1 MGINMCSK
9 KIRNLILCLSL
20 ALSLHAE
27 ENTAQENTTEEN
39 MIEENTP
46 KDVPILLEE
55 KRTQTLELNEEKKE
69 VAKRVDEKSLLE
81 EIHKKKRQLYMLKG
95 ELHEKNESIL
105 FQRMAKNKSGFFI
118 GVILGDIGVSAHSNA
133 RSYES
138 FEPLNNIQ
146 ASPLL
151 YGLRSGYQKYF
162 ANGIS
167 ALRFYGEYL
176 GGAMKGFKSDSLA
189 SYQTASLNIDLL
201 MDKPIDKEKR
211 FALGIFGGVG
221 VGWNGMY
228 QNLKEIKGYSQPNAF
243 GLVLNLG
250 VSMTLNLKHRF
261 ELALKMPPL
270 KETSQTFLYYFKSTN
285 IYYIS
290 YNYLL

>member
-9 KIRNLILCLSL
+9 KIRNLILCFGFI
-20 ALSLHAE
+20 LSLHAE
-27 ENTAQENTTEEN
+27 ENTTQENTTEEN
-39 MIEENTP
+39 MIKENPP
-46 KDVPILLEE
+46 KDAPILLEE
-55 KRTQTLELNEEKKE
+55 KRAQTLEFEENKE
-69 VAKRVDEKSLLE
+69 VKKNIDEKSLLE

-95 ELHEKNESIL
+95 ELHEKNESLL
-105 FQRMAKNKSGFFI
+105 FQQMAKSKSGFFI
-118 GVILGDIGVSAHSNA
+118 GVILGDIGVSAHS
-133 RSYES
+133 YEK
-138 FEPLNNIQ
+138 FELLSNIQ

-228 QNLKEIKGYSQPNAF
+228 QNLKEVKGYSQPNAF

-270 KETSQTFLYYFKSTN
+270 KEASQTFLYYFKSTN

>member
-1 MGINMCSK
+1 MLG
-9 KIRNLILCLSL
+9 
-20 ALSLHAE
+20 LHAE
-27 ENTAQENTTEEN
+27 ENTDQESMTEEN
-39 MIEENTP
+39 MIKENTS
-46 KDVPILLEE
+46 KDAPILLEE
-55 KRTQTLELNEEKKE
+55 KRAQTLEFEENKEAKK
-69 VAKRVDEKSLLE
+69 KIDEKSLLE

-118 GVILGDIGVSAHSNA
+118 GVILGDIGINAHP
-133 RSYES
+133 YEK
-138 FEPLNNIQ
+138 FELLSNIQ

-270 KETSQTFLYYFKSTN
+270 KEASQTFLYYFKSTN

>member
-1 MGINMCSK
+1 MCSK
-9 KIRNLILCLSL
+9 KIRILILCFGFILSL
-20 ALSLHAE
+20 SAE
-27 ENTAQENTTEEN
+27 ENMAQENMT
-39 MIEENTP
+39 EENTP

-55 KRTQTLELNEEKKE
+55 KRTQTLEFEENKEAKK
-69 VAKRVDEKSLLE
+69 KIDEKSLLE

-95 ELHEKNESIL
+95 ELHEKNESLL
-105 FQRMAKNKSGFFI
+105 FQQMAKSKSGFFI
-118 GVILGDIGVSAHSNA
+118 GVILGDIGVSAHS
-133 RSYES
+133 YEK
-138 FEPLNNIQ
+138 FELLSNIQ

>member
-1 MGINMCSK
+1 MCSK

-20 ALSLHAE
+20 ILSLHAE
-27 ENTAQENTTEEN
+27 ENTENMTEANTTEEN
-39 MIEENTP
+39 IS
-46 KDVPILLEE
+46 KDAPILLEE
-55 KRTQTLELNEEKKE
+55 KRAQTLELNEEKKE
-69 VAKRVDEKSLLE
+69 VAKSVDEKSLLE

-95 ELHEKNESIL
+95 ELHEKNEAIL
-105 FQRMAKNKSGFFI
+105 FQQMAKTKSGFFI
-118 GVILGDIGVSAHSNA
+118 GAILGDIGINAHP
-133 RSYES
+133 YEK
-138 FEPLNNIQ
+138 FELLSGIQ

>member
-1 MGINMCSK
+1 MCSK
-9 KIRNLILCLSL
+9 KIRNLILCFGFMLG
-20 ALSLHAE
+20 LHAE
-27 ENTAQENTTEEN
+27 ENTAQESMT
-39 MIEENTP
+39 EENTP
-46 KDVPILLEE
+46 KDAPILLEE
-55 KRTQTLELNEEKKE
+55 KRAQTLEFEENKEAKKNI
-69 VAKRVDEKSLLE
+69 DEKSLLE

-95 ELHEKNESIL
+95 ELHEKNESLL
-105 FQRMAKNKSGFFI
+105 FQQMAKNKSGFFI
-118 GVILGDIGVSAHSNA
+118 GVILGDIGVSAHS
-133 RSYES
+133 YEK
-138 FEPLNNIQ
+138 FEPLSNIQ

-228 QNLKEIKGYSQPNAF
+228 QNLKEVKGYSQPNAF

>member
-9 KIRNLILCLSL
+9 KIRNLILCFGFI
-20 ALSLHAE
+20 LSLHAE

-39 MIEENTP
+39 MIKENTP
-46 KDVPILLEE
+46 KDAPILLEE
-55 KRTQTLELNEEKKE
+55 KRTQTLEFEEEKGT
-69 VAKRVDEKSLLE
+69 AKKIDEKSLLE

-95 ELHEKNESIL
+95 ELHEKNESLL
-105 FQRMAKNKSGFFI
+105 FQQMAKNKSGFFI
-118 GVILGDIGVSAHSNA
+118 GVILGDIGVSANP
-133 RSYES
+133 YEK
-138 FEPLNNIQ
+138 FEPLSNIQ

-228 QNLKEIKGYSQPNAF
+228 QNLKEVKGYSQPNAF

>member
-1 MGINMCSK
+1 MCSK
-9 KIRNLILCLSL
+9 KIRNLILCFGFILGL
-20 ALSLHAE
+20 NAE
-27 ENTAQENTTEEN
+27 ENTTQENMT
-39 MIEENTP
+39 EENTP
-46 KDVPILLEE
+46 KDAPILLEE
-55 KRTQTLELNEEKKE
+55 KRAQTLEFEENKEAKK
-69 VAKRVDEKSLLE
+69 KIDEKSLLE

-95 ELHEKNESIL
+95 ELHEKNESIS
-105 FQRMAKNKSGFFI
+105 FQQMAKNKSGFFI
-118 GVILGDIGVSAHSNA
+118 GVILGDIGINAHS
-133 RSYES
+133 YEK
-138 FEPLNNIQ
+138 FELLNNIQ

-176 GGAMKGFKSDSLA
+176 GGAMKGFKNDSLA

-228 QNLKEIKGYSQPNAF
+228 QNLKEVKGYSQPNAF

>member
-9 KIRNLILCLSL
+9 KIRNFILCFGFI
-20 ALSLHAE
+20 LSLHAE
-27 ENTAQENTTEEN
+27 ENTAQESMTEEN
-39 MIEENTP
+39 MIKENTS
-46 KDVPILLEE
+46 KDAPILLEE
-55 KRTQTLELNEEKKE
+55 KRAQTLEFEENKE
-69 VAKRVDEKSLLE
+69 VKKNIDEKSLLE

-95 ELHEKNESIL
+95 ELHEKNESLL
-105 FQRMAKNKSGFFI
+105 FQQMAKNKSGFFI
-118 GVILGDIGVSAHSNA
+118 GVILGDIGVSAHP
-133 RSYES
+133 YEK
-138 FEPLNNIQ
+138 FEPLSNIQ

-228 QNLKEIKGYSQPNAF
+228 QNLKEIRGYSQPNAF

>member
-1 MGINMCSK
+1 MCSK
-9 KIRNLILCLSL
+9 KIRNFILCFGFI
-20 ALSLHAE
+20 LSLHAE
-27 ENTAQENTTEEN
+27 ENTTQENTTEEN
-39 MIEENTP
+39 MIKENPP
-46 KDVPILLEE
+46 KDAPILLEE
-55 KRTQTLELNEEKKE
+55 KRAQTLEFEENKE
-69 VAKRVDEKSLLE
+69 VKKNIDEKSLLE

-95 ELHEKNESIL
+95 ELHEKNEAIL
-105 FQRMAKNKSGFFI
+105 FQQMAKNKSGFFI
-118 GVILGDIGVSAHSNA
+118 GVILGDIGVSAHS
-133 RSYES
+133 YEK
-138 FEPLNNIQ
+138 FELLSNIQ

-176 GGAMKGFKSDSLA
+176 GGAMKGFKSDSLV

>member
-1 MGINMCSK
+1 MCSK
-9 KIRNLILCLSL
+9 KIRNLILCFGFILGL
-20 ALSLHAE
+20 CAE
-27 ENTAQENTTEEN
+27 ENTAQENMT
-39 MIEENTP
+39 EENTP
-46 KDVPILLEE
+46 KDAPVLLEE
-55 KRTQTLELNEEKKE
+55 KRAQTLEFEEKKE
-69 VAKRVDEKSLLE
+69 AKKNIDEKSLLE

-118 GVILGDIGVSAHSNA
+118 GVILGDIGINAHP
-133 RSYES
+133 YEK
-138 FEPLNNIQ
+138 FELLNNIQ

>member
-1 MGINMCSK
+1 MCSK
-9 KIRNLILCLSL
+9 KIRNLILCFGFMLG
-20 ALSLHAE
+20 LHAE

-39 MIEENTP
+39 MIKENPP
-46 KDVPILLEE
+46 KDAPILLEE
-55 KRTQTLELNEEKKE
+55 KRAQTLEFEENKEAKKNI
-69 VAKRVDEKSLLE
+69 DEKSLLE

-105 FQRMAKNKSGFFI
+105 FQQMAKNKSGFFI
-118 GVILGDIGVSAHSNA
+118 GVILGDIGVSAHS
-133 RSYES
+133 YEK
-138 FEPLNNIQ
+138 FELLSNIQ

>member
-1 MGINMCSK
+1 MCSK
-9 KIRNLILCLSL
+9 KIRNLILCFGFMLGL
-20 ALSLHAE
+20 RAE
-27 ENTAQENTTEEN
+27 ENTAQENMTEEN
-39 MIEENTP
+39 MIKENTP
-46 KDVPILLEE
+46 KDAPVLLEE
-55 KRTQTLELNEEKKE
+55 KRAQTLEFEENKEATKKI
-69 VAKRVDEKSLLE
+69 DEKSLLE

-118 GVILGDIGVSAHSNA
+118 GVILGDIGINAHP
-133 RSYES
+133 YEK
-138 FEPLNNIQ
+138 FELLNNIQ

-176 GGAMKGFKSDSLA
+176 GGAMKGFRSDSLA

>member
-1 MGINMCSK
+1 MCSK
-9 KIRNLILCLSL
+9 KIRNLILCFGFI
-20 ALSLHAE
+20 LSLHAE
-27 ENTAQENTTEEN
+27 ENAAQENTTEEN
-39 MIEENTP
+39 LIKENPP
-46 KDVPILLEE
+46 KDAPILLEE
-55 KRTQTLELNEEKKE
+55 KRTQTLEFEENKE
-69 VAKRVDEKSLLE
+69 VKKNIDEKSLLE

-95 ELHEKNESIL
+95 ELHEKNEAIL
-105 FQRMAKNKSGFFI
+105 FQQMAKNKSGFFI
-118 GVILGDIGVSAHSNA
+118 GVILGDIGVSAHP
-133 RSYES
+133 YEK
-138 FEPLNNIQ
+138 FEFLSNIQ

-228 QNLKEIKGYSQPNAF
+228 QNLKEVKGYSQPNAF

>member
-1 MGINMCSK
+1 MCSK
-9 KIRNLILCLSL
+9 KIRNLILCFGFILGL
-20 ALSLHAE
+20 CAE
-27 ENTAQENTTEEN
+27 ENTAQESMT
-39 MIEENTP
+39 EENTP
-46 KDVPILLEE
+46 KDAPILLEE
-55 KRTQTLELNEEKKE
+55 KRAQTLEFEEKKE
-69 VAKRVDEKSLLE
+69 AKKNMDEKSLLE
-81 EIHKKKRQLYMLKG
+81 EIYKKKRQLYMLKG

-118 GVILGDIGVSAHSNA
+118 GVILGDIGINAHP
-133 RSYES
+133 YEK
-138 FEPLNNIQ
+138 FELLNNIQ

-176 GGAMKGFKSDSLA
+176 GGAMKGFRSDSLA

>member
-1 MGINMCSK
+1 MCSK
-9 KIRNLILCLSL
+9 KIRNFILCFGFILSL
-20 ALSLHAE
+20 SAE

-39 MIEENTP
+39 TP
-46 KDVPILLEE
+46 KDAPVLLEE
-55 KRTQTLELNEEKKE
+55 KRAQTLEFEENKEAKK
-69 VAKRVDEKSLLE
+69 KIDEKSLLE

-105 FQRMAKNKSGFFI
+105 FQQMAKNKSGFFI
-118 GVILGDIGVSAHSNA
+118 GVILGDIGVSAHS
-133 RSYES
+133 YEK
-138 FEPLNNIQ
+138 FEPLSNIQ

-228 QNLKEIKGYSQPNAF
+228 QNLKEVKGYSQPNAF

>member
-1 MGINMCSK
+1 MCSK

-20 ALSLHAE
+20 ILSLHAE
-27 ENTAQENTTEEN
+27 ENTENMTEANTTEEN
-39 MIEENTP
+39 IS
-46 KDVPILLEE
+46 KDAPILLEE
-55 KRTQTLELNEEKKE
+55 KHAQTLELNEEKKE
-69 VAKRVDEKSLLE
+69 VKKNIDEKSLLE

-95 ELHEKNESIL
+95 ELHEKNEAIL
-105 FQRMAKNKSGFFI
+105 FQQMAKTKSGFFI
-118 GVILGDIGVSAHSNA
+118 GVILGDIGINAHP
-133 RSYES
+133 YEK
-138 FEPLNNIQ
+138 FELLSGIQ

-167 ALRFYGEYL
+167 GLRFYGEYL

>member
-9 KIRNLILCLSL
+9 KIRNLILCFGFI
-20 ALSLHAE
+20 LSLHAE
-27 ENTAQENTTEEN
+27 ENTAQESMTEEN
-39 MIEENTP
+39 TS
-46 KDVPILLEE
+46 KDAPILLEE
-55 KRTQTLELNEEKKE
+55 KRAQTLEFEEEKGT
-69 VAKRVDEKSLLE
+69 AKKIDEKSLLE

-95 ELHEKNESIL
+95 ELHEKNESLL
-105 FQRMAKNKSGFFI
+105 FQQMAKSKSGFFI
-118 GVILGDIGVSAHSNA
+118 GVILGDIGVSAHP
-133 RSYES
+133 YEK
-138 FEPLNNIQ
+138 FEPLSNIQ

>member
-1 MGINMCSK
+1 MCSK
-9 KIRNLILCLSL
+9 KIRNFILCFGFI
-20 ALSLHAE
+20 LSLHAE
-27 ENTAQENTTEEN
+27 ESMT
-39 MIEENTP
+39 EENTP
-46 KDVPILLEE
+46 KDAPILLEE
-55 KRTQTLELNEEKKE
+55 KRAQTLEFEENKE
-69 VAKRVDEKSLLE
+69 VKKNIDEKSLLE

-95 ELHEKNESIL
+95 ELHEKNESLL
-105 FQRMAKNKSGFFI
+105 FQQMAKSKSGFFI
-118 GVILGDIGVSAHSNA
+118 GVILGDIGVSAHS
-133 RSYES
+133 YEK
-138 FEPLNNIQ
+138 FELLNNIQ

-228 QNLKEIKGYSQPNAF
+228 QNLKEVKGYSQPNAF

>member
-1 MGINMCSK
+1 MCSK
-9 KIRNLILCLSL
+9 KIRNLILCFGFILSL
-20 ALSLHAE
+20 NAE
-27 ENTAQENTTEEN
+27 ENTAQESMTEEN
-39 MIEENTP
+39 IP
-46 KDVPILLEE
+46 KDAPILLEE
-55 KRTQTLELNEEKKE
+55 KRVQTLEFEENRETKK
-69 VAKRVDEKSLLE
+69 KIDEKSLLE

-105 FQRMAKNKSGFFI
+105 FQRMAKNKSGFFV
-118 GVILGDIGVSAHSNA
+118 GVILGDIGINAHP
-133 RSYES
+133 YEK
-138 FEPLNNIQ
+138 FEPSSNIQ
-146 ASPLL
+146 DSPLL

-228 QNLKEIKGYSQPNAF
+228 QNLKEVKGYSQPNAF

>member
-1 MGINMCSK
+1 MCSK
-9 KIRNLILCLSL
+9 KIRNFILCFVFI
-20 ALSLHAE
+20 LSLHAE

-39 MIEENTP
+39 LIKENPP
-46 KDVPILLEE
+46 KDAPILLEE
-55 KRTQTLELNEEKKE
+55 KCTQTLEFEENKE
-69 VAKRVDEKSLLE
+69 VKKNIDEKSLLE

-105 FQRMAKNKSGFFI
+105 FQRMAKNKSSFFI
-118 GVILGDIGVSAHSNA
+118 GVILGDIGVSAHS
-133 RSYES
+133 YEK
-138 FEPLNNIQ
+138 FEPLSNIQ

>member
-1 MGINMCSK
+1 MLG
-9 KIRNLILCLSL
+9 
-20 ALSLHAE
+20 LHAE
-27 ENTAQENTTEEN
+27 ENTAQENMTEEN
-39 MIEENTP
+39 MIKENPP
-46 KDVPILLEE
+46 KDAPILLEE
-55 KRTQTLELNEEKKE
+55 KRAQTLELNEEKKE
-69 VAKRVDEKSLLE
+69 VAKSVDEKSLLE

-95 ELHEKNESIL
+95 ELHEKNESLL
-105 FQRMAKNKSGFFI
+105 FQQMAKNKSGFFI
-118 GVILGDIGVSAHSNA
+118 GVILGDIGVSAHS
-133 RSYES
+133 YEK
-138 FEPLNNIQ
+138 FEPLSNIQ

-228 QNLKEIKGYSQPNAF
+228 QNLKEVKGYSQPNAF

>member
-1 MGINMCSK
+1 MLG
-9 KIRNLILCLSL
+9 
-20 ALSLHAE
+20 LHAE
-27 ENTAQENTTEEN
+27 ESMTEEN
-39 MIEENTP
+39 MIEENTS
-46 KDVPILLEE
+46 KDAPILLEE
-55 KRTQTLELNEEKKE
+55 KRAQTLEFEENKE
-69 VAKRVDEKSLLE
+69 VKKNIDEKSLLE

-95 ELHEKNESIL
+95 ELHEKNESLL
-105 FQRMAKNKSGFFI
+105 FQQMAKNKSGFFI
-118 GVILGDIGVSAHSNA
+118 GVILGDIGVSAHPNA

>member
-1 MGINMCSK
+1 MCSK
-9 KIRNLILCLSL
+9 KIRNFILCFGFI
-20 ALSLHAE
+20 LSLHAE

-39 MIEENTP
+39 MIKENPP
-46 KDVPILLEE
+46 KDAPILLEE
-55 KRTQTLELNEEKKE
+55 KRAQTLEFEENKEAKKNI
-69 VAKRVDEKSLLE
+69 DEKSLLE

-105 FQRMAKNKSGFFI
+105 FQQMAKSKSGFFI
-118 GVILGDIGVSAHSNA
+118 GVILGDIGVSAHS
-133 RSYES
+133 YEK
-138 FEPLNNIQ
+138 FELLSNIQ

>member
-1 MGINMCSK
+1 MCSK
-9 KIRNLILCLSL
+9 KIRNFILCFGFI
-20 ALSLHAE
+20 LSLHAE
-27 ENTAQENTTEEN
+27 ESMT
-39 MIEENTP
+39 EENTP
-46 KDVPILLEE
+46 KDAPILLEE
-55 KRTQTLELNEEKKE
+55 KRTQTLEFEENKEAKKNI
-69 VAKRVDEKSLLE
+69 DEKSLLE

-95 ELHEKNESIL
+95 ELHEKNESLL
-105 FQRMAKNKSGFFI
+105 FQQMAKNKSGFFI
-118 GVILGDIGVSAHSNA
+118 GVILGDIGVSAHP
-133 RSYES
+133 YEK
-138 FEPLNNIQ
+138 FELLNNIQ

>member
-1 MGINMCSK
+1 MFFK
-9 KIRNLILCLSL
+9 KIRNLILCFGFILGL
-20 ALSLHAE
+20 CAE
-27 ENTAQENTTEEN
+27 ENTAQENMTEEN
-39 MIEENTP
+39 TT
-46 KDVPILLEE
+46 KDASVLLEE
-55 KRTQTLELNEEKKE
+55 KRAQTLELEENKEAKKNI
-69 VAKRVDEKSLLE
+69 DEKSLLE

-118 GVILGDIGVSAHSNA
+118 GVILGDIGINAHL
-133 RSYES
+133 YEK
-138 FEPLNNIQ
+138 FELLSNIQ

-228 QNLKEIKGYSQPNAF
+228 QNLKEMRGYSQPNAF

>member
-1 MGINMCSK
+1 MCSK
-9 KIRNLILCLSL
+9 KIRNFILCFGFI
-20 ALSLHAE
+20 LSLHAE

-39 MIEENTP
+39 LIKENTP
-46 KDVPILLEE
+46 KDAPILLEE
-55 KRTQTLELNEEKKE
+55 KRAQTLEFEENKE
-69 VAKRVDEKSLLE
+69 VKKNIDEKSLLE

-95 ELHEKNESIL
+95 ELHEKNESLL
-105 FQRMAKNKSGFFI
+105 FQQMAKSKSGFFI
-118 GVILGDIGVSAHSNA
+118 GVILGDIGVNA
-133 RSYES
+133 NPYEK
-138 FEPLNNIQ
+138 FEPLSNIQ

-228 QNLKEIKGYSQPNAF
+228 QNLKEIRGYSQPNAF

>member
-1 MGINMCSK
+1 MCSK
-9 KIRNLILCLSL
+9 KIRNLILCLSFM
-20 ALSLHAE
+20 LSLCAE
-27 ENTAQENTTEEN
+27 ENIAKENMTETNTT
-39 MIEENTP
+39 EENTP
-46 KDVPILLEE
+46 KDAPILLEE
-55 KRTQTLELNEEKKE
+55 KRLRTLELKEENE
-69 VAKRVDEKSLLE
+69 VAKKINEKSLLE

-105 FQRMAKNKSGFFI
+105 FQQMAKNKSGFFI
-118 GVILGDIGVSAHSNA
+118 GVILGDIGINA
-133 RSYES
+133 NPYEK
-138 FEPLNNIQ
+138 FEPLSNIQ

-228 QNLKEIKGYSQPNAF
+228 QNLKEIRGYSQPNAF

>member
-1 MGINMCSK
+1 MCSK
-9 KIRNLILCLSL
+9 KIRNLILCFGFMLG
-20 ALSLHAE
+20 LHAE

-39 MIEENTP
+39 MIKENTS
-46 KDVPILLEE
+46 KDAPILLEE
-55 KRTQTLELNEEKKE
+55 KRAQTLEFEENKEAKKNI
-69 VAKRVDEKSLLE
+69 DEKSLLE

-95 ELHEKNESIL
+95 ELHEKNESLL

-118 GVILGDIGVSAHSNA
+118 GVILGDIGVSAHS
-133 RSYES
+133 YEK
-138 FEPLNNIQ
+138 FELLSNIQ

>member
-1 MGINMCSK
+1 MCSK
-9 KIRNLILCLSL
+9 KIRNFILCFGFI
-20 ALSLHAE
+20 LSLHAE

-39 MIEENTP
+39 LIKENTP
-46 KDVPILLEE
+46 KDAPILLEE
-55 KRTQTLELNEEKKE
+55 KRAQTLEFEENKEAKKNI
-69 VAKRVDEKSLLE
+69 DEKSLLE

-105 FQRMAKNKSGFFI
+105 FQRMAKSKSGFFI
-118 GVILGDIGVSAHSNA
+118 GVILGDIGINAHS
-133 RSYES
+133 YEK
-138 FEPLNNIQ
+138 FELLSNIQ

-228 QNLKEIKGYSQPNAF
+228 QNLKEVKGYSQPNAF

>member
-1 MGINMCSK
+1 MCSK

-20 ALSLHAE
+20 VLSLHAE
-27 ENTAQENTTEEN
+27 ETTENMTEANTTEEN
-39 MIEENTP
+39 IS
-46 KDVPILLEE
+46 KDAPILLEE
-55 KRTQTLELNEEKKE
+55 KRAQTLELNEEKKE
-69 VAKRVDEKSLLE
+69 VAKSVDEKSLLE

-95 ELHEKNESIL
+95 ELHEKNEAIL
-105 FQRMAKNKSGFFI
+105 FQQMAKTKSGFFI
-118 GVILGDIGVSAHSNA
+118 GAILGDIGINAHP
-133 RSYES
+133 YEK
-138 FEPLNNIQ
+138 FELLSGIQ

-167 ALRFYGEYL
+167 GLRFYGEYL

>member
-1 MGINMCSK
+1 MCSK
-9 KIRNLILCLSL
+9 KIRNLILCFGFI
-20 ALSLHAE
+20 LSLHAE
-27 ENTAQENTTEEN
+27 ESMTEEN
-39 MIEENTP
+39 P
-46 KDVPILLEE
+46 LKDAPILLEE
-55 KRTQTLELNEEKKE
+55 KRAQTLELKEENE
-69 VAKRVDEKSLLE
+69 VAKKIDEKSLLE

-95 ELHEKNESIL
+95 ELHEKNEAIL
-105 FQRMAKNKSGFFI
+105 FQQMAKSKSGFFI
-118 GVILGDIGVSAHSNA
+118 GIILGDIGVSAHP
-133 RSYES
+133 YEK
-138 FEPLNNIQ
+138 FEFLSNIQ

-228 QNLKEIKGYSQPNAF
+228 QNLKEVKGYSQPNAF

>member
-1 MGINMCSK
+1 MCSK
-9 KIRNLILCLSL
+9 KIRNFILCFGFI
-20 ALSLHAE
+20 LSLHAKE
-27 ENTAQENTTEEN
+27 SMT
-39 MIEENTP
+39 EENTP
-46 KDVPILLEE
+46 KDAPIFLEE
-55 KRTQTLELNEEKKE
+55 KRAQTLEFKENKE
-69 VAKRVDEKSLLE
+69 VKKNIDEKSLLE

-95 ELHEKNESIL
+95 ELHEKNEAIL
-105 FQRMAKNKSGFFI
+105 FQQMAKNKSGFFI
-118 GVILGDIGVSAHSNA
+118 GVILGDIGVSAHP
-133 RSYES
+133 YEK
-138 FEPLNNIQ
+138 FEPLSNIQ

>member
-1 MGINMCSK
+1 MCSK
-9 KIRNLILCLSL
+9 KIRNLILCFGFMLG
-20 ALSLHAE
+20 LHAE

-39 MIEENTP
+39 MIKENTP
-46 KDVPILLEE
+46 KDAPILLEE
-55 KRTQTLELNEEKKE
+55 KRAQTLEFEENKEAKKNI
-69 VAKRVDEKSLLE
+69 DEKSLLE

-105 FQRMAKNKSGFFI
+105 FQQMAKNKSGFFI
-118 GVILGDIGVSAHSNA
+118 GVILGDIGVSAHS
-133 RSYES
+133 YEK
-138 FEPLNNIQ
+138 FELLSNIQ

>member
-1 MGINMCSK
+1 MCSK
-9 KIRNLILCLSL
+9 KIRNFILCFGFI
-20 ALSLHAE
+20 LSLHAE
-27 ENTAQENTTEEN
+27 ENTTQENTTEEN
-39 MIEENTP
+39 MIKENPP
-46 KDVPILLEE
+46 KDAPILLEE
-55 KRTQTLELNEEKKE
+55 KRAQTLKLEEEKE
-69 VAKRVDEKSLLE
+69 AKKNIDEKSLLE

-105 FQRMAKNKSGFFI
+105 FQQMAKNKSGFFI
-118 GVILGDIGVSAHSNA
+118 GVILGDIGVSAHS
-133 RSYES
+133 YEK
-138 FEPLNNIQ
+138 FELLSNIQ

-176 GGAMKGFKSDSLA
+176 GGAMKGFKSDSLV

-228 QNLKEIKGYSQPNAF
+228 QNLKEVKGYSQPNAF

-270 KETSQTFLYYFKSTN
+270 KEASQTFLYYFKSTN

>member
-1 MGINMCSK
+1 MCFK
-9 KIRNLILCLSL
+9 KIRNLILCFGFMLG
-20 ALSLHAE
+20 LHAE
-27 ENTAQENTTEEN
+27 ENTAQENMKEN
-39 MIEENTP
+39 MIKENTP
-46 KDVPILLEE
+46 KDAPILLEE
-55 KRTQTLELNEEKKE
+55 KRAQTLEFEENKEAKK
-69 VAKRVDEKSLLE
+69 RIDEKSLLE

-95 ELHEKNESIL
+95 ELHEKNESLL
-105 FQRMAKNKSGFFI
+105 FQQMAKNKSGFFI
-118 GVILGDIGVSAHSNA
+118 GVILGDIGVSAHS
-133 RSYES
+133 YEK
-138 FEPLNNIQ
+138 FEPLSNIQ

>member
-9 KIRNLILCLSL
+9 KIRNFILCFGFMLGL
-20 ALSLHAE
+20 NAE
-27 ENTAQENTTEEN
+27 ENTAQENMTEEN
-39 MIEENTP
+39 MIKENTP
-46 KDVPILLEE
+46 KDAPILLEE
-55 KRTQTLELNEEKKE
+55 KRAQTLEFEENKEAKKNI
-69 VAKRVDEKSLLE
+69 DEKSLLE

-118 GVILGDIGVSAHSNA
+118 GVILGDIGINAHP
-133 RSYES
+133 YEK
-138 FEPLNNIQ
+138 FELLNNIQ

>member
-1 MGINMCSK
+1 MCSK
-9 KIRNLILCLSL
+9 KIRNLILCFGFI
-20 ALSLHAE
+20 LSLHAE
-27 ENTAQENTTEEN
+27 ENTAQENMT
-39 MIEENTP
+39 EENTP
-46 KDVPILLEE
+46 KDAPILLEE
-55 KRTQTLELNEEKKE
+55 KRAQTLKLEEEKE
-69 VAKRVDEKSLLE
+69 AKKNMDEKSLLE

-95 ELHEKNESIL
+95 ELHEKNESLL
-105 FQRMAKNKSGFFI
+105 FQQMAKNKSGFFI
-118 GVILGDIGVSAHSNA
+118 GVILGDIGINAHP
-133 RSYES
+133 YEK
-138 FEPLNNIQ
+138 FELLNNIQ

-176 GGAMKGFKSDSLA
+176 GGAMKGFRSDSLA

>member
-1 MGINMCSK
+1 MCSK
-9 KIRNLILCLSL
+9 KIRNLILCFGFI
-20 ALSLHAE
+20 LSLHAE
-27 ENTAQENTTEEN
+27 ESMT
-39 MIEENTP
+39 EENTP
-46 KDVPILLEE
+46 KDAPILLEE
-55 KRTQTLELNEEKKE
+55 KHAQTLEFEENKEATKKI
-69 VAKRVDEKSLLE
+69 DEKSLLE

-118 GVILGDIGVSAHSNA
+118 GVILGDIGINA
-133 RSYES
+133 YPYEK
-138 FEPLNNIQ
+138 FELLNNIQ

>member
-1 MGINMCSK
+1 MCSK
-9 KIRNLILCLSL
+9 KIRNFILCFGFM
-20 ALSLHAE
+20 LSLHAE

-39 MIEENTP
+39 LIKENIP
-46 KDVPILLEE
+46 KDAPILLEE
-55 KRTQTLELNEEKKE
+55 KRAQTLEFEEEKGM
-69 VAKRVDEKSLLE
+69 AKKIDEKSLLE

-105 FQRMAKNKSGFFI
+105 FQQMAKNKSGFFI
-118 GVILGDIGVSAHSNA
+118 GVILGDIGINA
-133 RSYES
+133 NPYEK
-138 FEPLNNIQ
+138 FELLSNIQ

-228 QNLKEIKGYSQPNAF
+228 QNLKEIRGYSQPNAF